1 MVPAGMTDPFE
12 KLFWE
17 ILRDGLANGEAMA
30 VRGLGKFSIT
40 HSAGQIEGTGP
51 QSRAND
57 PNNSEAHDG
66 IIHVSPPSDSIVFE
80 GEISSTN

>member
-1 MVPAGMTDPFE
+1 MVRASMTDPFE

-30 VRGLGKFSIT
+30 VRGLGIFSII

-51 QSRAND
+51 QSRATDSNH
-57 PNNSEAHDG
+57 SEAHDG
-66 IIHVSPPSDSIVFE
+66 IIRVSPPSDSIVFE
-80 GEISSTN
+80 GEISSSN